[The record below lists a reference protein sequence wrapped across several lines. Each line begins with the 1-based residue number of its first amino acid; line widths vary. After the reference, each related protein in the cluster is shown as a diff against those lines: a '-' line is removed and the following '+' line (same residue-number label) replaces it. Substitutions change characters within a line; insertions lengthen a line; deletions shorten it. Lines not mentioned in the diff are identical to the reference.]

1 MVSSLHHF
9 PLLGPD
15 GCYDVFWF
23 WQCPDLTSV
32 SPSEFPQ
39 LLGLHKG
46 NICTFGIGQIL
57 LLKRVQSVSGLGPY
71 CSNHLLREPCQV
83 IHVEKHILLFPISN
97 FQHLCST
104 LHNSRYRVLYKM
116 SAWMK
121 IAYILLSIL
130 LGLFPKDYES
140 LSGVESSKLVVKT
153 SAHTF
158 LQVICLGTM
167 G

>member
-1 MVSSLHHF
+1 
-9 PLLGPD
+9 
-15 GCYDVFWF
+15 
-23 WQCPDLTSV
+23 
-32 SPSEFPQ
+32 
-39 LLGLHKG
+39 
-46 NICTFGIGQIL
+46 
-57 LLKRVQSVSGLGPY
+57 
-71 CSNHLLREPCQV
+71 
-83 IHVEKHILLFPISN
+83 
-97 FQHLCST
+97 
-104 LHNSRYRVLYKM
+104 
-116 SAWMK
+116 MK